1 MDLGCIDM
9 GCVEKD
15 STRKEST
22 TSASKLGKNKIK
34 DAIRSSSNAL
44 NKLTSQISK
53 PPRRKTSPLNWFP
66 RKKVEPYLKRKLKM
80 LQEVDG
86 MHLTL
91 VETLGDSNPHYSR
104 VLREKIAIR
113 EAAEKVMEARKA
125 AMVEASW
132 CRILKAARIECKE
145 AEEQLSK
152 AELSAAEAFEA
163 ARVVGVIMN
172 GTPDSGKGGSTT
184 HTVSATFETAFSVDN
199 QVAAAVKAAFVKLA
213 NCHSINKDEFKE
225 LLHKI
230 SENPDSDDLSA
241 ITSECDSDDAGS
253 DAEAGSCKDSLM
265 KQRKRPESDKF
276 NMTNIVEMMLG
287 RLQCLKEDELASL
300 ATIVATSGL
309 NAALAETENSLAVQ
323 NTEKPCPKVSRRS
336 SVCGK
341 ATKSSRGAAEDEI
354 PGLGQFLVKRL
365 TRLEREIL
373 EAKNARKN
381 EASDGSRGSDDEKL
395 LSANDSSSRS
405 KVKIKDGDAAVPDL
419 GSVLTKHKSK
429 LEKEIEEAKNVR
441 KNEASDGSKWT
452 DDEKLLSAND
462 SNLGSKAKIKD
473 DGAAVP
479 DLGSVLTKHKSKL
492 EKEIEEARRN
502 DRSSRGAPRAK
513 QDAADIPSLDKYLV
527 KRLTRLEMEV
537 QEARNRNRLQPT
549 EKTSSHPSDAKS
561 SENIPS
567 GANEDSQGKENIDL
581 NMIENQN
588 TGKRKEAQTDS
599 ESDHLVKRE
608 ERNTVRVQK
617 LQRKNQENGANY
629 ESLDKV
635 LVKHVSRLEK
645 EKSEFCADE
654 RMQLKPKRKDTGIEM
669 ESSLDR
675 VLVKH
680 KSKLEM
686 AKMAASEQQQEEDSS
701 IRHSVT
707 RREARERELHAAWGG
722 MSLGNS
728 MRPHVSRLQRDKAA
742 WLEAEE
748 EEKNIEVQSS
758 SSLH

>member
-15 STRKEST
+15 SSPKEST
-22 TSASKLGKNKIK
+22 TSASNLGKNKVK

-113 EAAEKVMEARKA
+113 EAAQKAMEARKA

-132 CRILKAARIECKE
+132 CRILKAARIESKE

-163 ARVVGVIMN
+163 AQVVGVIMN
-172 GTPDSGKGGSTT
+172 GTPDSGTGGSTT
-184 HTVSATFETAFSVDN
+184 HKVSAIFESAFSVDN

-230 SENPDSDDLSA
+230 SENPDLDDLSA
-241 ITSECDSDDAGS
+241 ITSEYDSNDAGS
-253 DAEAGSCKDSLM
+253 DAEAGSCKDSSKL
-265 KQRKRPESDKF
+265 RKRPESDKF

-287 RLQCLKEDELASL
+287 RLQCLKEEELASL

-309 NAALAETENSLAVQ
+309 NAALAETEYSSAVQ
-323 NTEKPCPKVSRRS
+323 NTENPCPKVSRRS
-336 SVCGK
+336 SVCGR
-341 ATKSSRGAAEDEI
+341 ATKSSRGAVEDEI

-381 EASDGSRGSDDEKL
+381 EASDGSQGTDDEKL
-395 LSANDSSSRS
+395 LSANDSSLRS
-405 KVKIKDGDAAVPDL
+405 KVKNIKDDGTAVPDL

-429 LEKEIEEAKNVR
+429 LEKEIEEAKNAR
-441 KNEASDGSKWT
+441 KNEASDGSKGT
-452 DDEKLLSAND
+452 DDEKLLSTND
-462 SNLGSKAKIKD
+462 SSSRSKANIKD
-473 DGAAVP
+473 DGAAVL

-502 DRSSRGAPRAK
+502 GRSSRGAPRAK
-513 QDAADIPSLDKYLV
+513 QDATDIPSLDKYLV

-537 QEARNRNRLQPT
+537 QEARNRNRLKPT

-561 SENIPS
+561 SEDIPI
-567 GANEDSQGKENIDL
+567 GTNEDSQGKENIDL
-581 NMIENQN
+581 NMIENRN
-588 TGKRKEAQTDS
+588 TVKRKETQTGS
-599 ESDHLVKRE
+599 ESDHLVQKE

-617 LQRKNQENGANY
+617 LQRKSQENGANY

-645 EKSEFCADE
+645 EKLEFCADE
-654 RMQLKPKRKDTGIEM
+654 SMQMKPKRKDSGREM
-669 ESSLDR
+669 ESSLDQ

-686 AKMAASEQQQEEDSS
+686 AKMAAEQQQEENNS

-707 RREARERELHAAWGG
+707 RREEARERELQATWGG

-758 SSLH
+758 STLC